1 MLRVSIVAVSTVLL
15 GLPLAARQGEGPRFD
30 VVSIKPNNSPEPGG
44 RNALESGSYSGIG
57 VTLRRMIALAYLP
70 VPTSLISGGPTWLT
84 SDRFD
89 VRARFTGN
97 PPREQLQ
104 LMMRAMLADRF
115 KLRVHRETRATPVFA
130 LVVDRPGVLGPALRP
145 AKVDCASPEG
155 NKTNMPWCAF
165 QYTDGLIRGAGV
177 TLDRI
182 AGELDAGRI
191 VVNRTGLAGLY
202 DLELRWASDPGT
214 SPAADAPPGLATALR
229 EQLGLRLQT
238 DTAPLE
244 HLVIDSAE
252 RPAPD

>member
-1 MLRVSIVAVSTVLL
+1 MLRLSLVAVSALLL
-15 GLPLAARQGEGPRFD
+15 GLPLAARQGDGPRFD

-44 RNALESGSYSGIG
+44 RNALEPGSYTGLG
-57 VTLRRMIALAYLP
+57 VTLRRIIALAYLP
-70 VPTSLISGGPTWLT
+70 IPTSLISGGPSWLA

-89 VRARFTGN
+89 VHAKFSGN

-104 LMMRAMLADRF
+104 LMMRAMLVDRF
-115 KLRVHRETRATPVFA
+115 KLRVHRETRPTPVFA

-145 AKVDCASPEG
+145 AKVDCASPDG
-155 NKTNMPWCAF
+155 NKTNLPWCAF
-165 QYTDGLIRGAGV
+165 QYTNGLFRGDGV

-202 DLELRWASDPGT
+202 DLELRWSPDAGT
-214 SPAADAPPGLATALR
+214 SPVADAPPGLATALR

-244 HLVIDSAE
+244 HLVIDSAD

>member
-70 VPTSLISGGPTWLT
+70 VPTSLISGGPAWLT

-115 KLRVHRETRATPVFA
+115 KLRMHRRHGRRRCLRWWLTGPVCSGRRCGRRKSIA
-130 LVVDRPGVLGPALRP
+130 PVR
-145 AKVDCASPEG
+145 KVTKRIC
-155 NKTNMPWCAF
+155 
-165 QYTDGLIRGAGV
+165 RGAPFS
-177 TLDRI
+177 TP
-182 AGELDAGRI
+182 
-191 VVNRTGLAGLY
+191 TG
-202 DLELRWASDPGT
+202 
-214 SPAADAPPGLATALR
+214 
-229 EQLGLRLQT
+229 
-238 DTAPLE
+238 
-244 HLVIDSAE
+244 
-252 RPAPD
+252 

>member
-1 MLRVSIVAVSTVLL
+1 
-15 GLPLAARQGEGPRFD
+15 
-30 VVSIKPNNSPEPGG
+30 
-44 RNALESGSYSGIG
+44 
-57 VTLRRMIALAYLP
+57 
-70 VPTSLISGGPTWLT
+70 
-84 SDRFD
+84 
-89 VRARFTGN
+89 
-97 PPREQLQ
+97 
-104 LMMRAMLADRF
+104 
-115 KLRVHRETRATPVFA
+115 
-130 LVVDRPGVLGPALRP
+130 
-145 AKVDCASPEG
+145 
-155 NKTNMPWCAF
+155 MPWCAF

-214 SPAADAPPGLATALR
+214 SPAADAPPGLTTALR

-252 RPAPD
+252 HPSPD